1 MNSFKNMRKRQNLTL
16 ENVAKKVGVSH
27 VAVLKWENG
36 VNAPNAKYLPKL
48 ASLFHCSVTDILRL
62 YA

>member
-1 MNSFKNMRKRQNLTL
+1 MNSFKNMRKRRNLTL
-16 ENVAKKVGVSH
+16 EYVAQKVGVSH

-48 ASLFHCSVTDILRL
+48 ARLFRCSLDDILRL